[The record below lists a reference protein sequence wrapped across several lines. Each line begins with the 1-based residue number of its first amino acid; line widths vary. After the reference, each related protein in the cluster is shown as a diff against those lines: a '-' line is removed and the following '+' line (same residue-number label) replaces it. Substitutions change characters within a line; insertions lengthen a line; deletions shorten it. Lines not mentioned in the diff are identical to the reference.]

1 MECRYRPCAAARPG
15 CGPPPRADGVQAAA
29 GAGVTVGVLGP
40 VRAWQAGRLLPPGP
54 AQRQLVLAVLAL
66 RAGTAVP
73 REELVDTLWE
83 QAPASAVN
91 TVHKHICALRAV
103 LEPAR
108 PGRGG
113 RLLAT
118 VAGGYELRLAPG
130 AVDALAFTAGTARA
144 RRAAAAGDLPAAAAA
159 LSAALR
165 RWRGSA
171 LAGLDGPRA
180 AAWAQALHEARLAA
194 AEDHARVLLALGR
207 PGQAAGALAGPAAGH
222 RLRESLCQ
230 LLMLACY
237 QAGDLPGALAAY
249 HATREALA
257 AELGADPGPAL
268 SGLLQQILRRDP
280 CLDARHHGAR
290 TLAGDGGQMITQVT
304 WCHHD

>member
-1 MECRYRPCAAARPG
+1 MSMGCHYRPRATARPR
-15 CGPPPRADGVQAAA
+15 CGQPVRPGGTPAA
-29 GAGVTVGVLGP
+29 GPGVTVGVLGP

-54 AQRQLVLAVLAL
+54 AQQQLVLAVLAL

-73 REELVDTLWE
+73 REELVDALWE

-103 LEPAR
+103 LEPAHPR
-108 PGRGG
+108 RGG
-113 RLLAT
+113 QLLAT
-118 VAGGYELRLAPG
+118 IAGGYELRLAPG
-130 AVDALAFTAGTARA
+130 AVDALAFAADTARA
-144 RRAAAAGDLPAAAAA
+144 RRSAAAGDLPEAAAA

-171 LAGLDGPRA
+171 LAGLDGPLVPA
-180 AAWAQALHEARLAA
+180 LAQALHDARLAA

-237 QAGDLPGALAAY
+237 RAGDLPGALAAY
-249 HATREALA
+249 HGTREALA
-257 AELGADPGPAL
+257 AELGTDPGPAL

-280 CLDARHHGAR
+280 ALDPPAA
-290 TLAGDGGQMITQVT
+290 TAPAALPGDGGLAVT
-304 WCHHD
+304 

>member
-1 MECRYRPCAAARPG
+1 MARPG
-15 CGPPPRADGVQAAA
+15 CGTPARADGTPAPA

-40 VRAWQAGRLLPPGP
+40 VRAWRAGRPLPAGP

-73 REELVDTLWE
+73 REELVDALWE

-91 TVHKHICALRAV
+91 AVHKHVCALRAV

-108 PGRGG
+108 PDRGG
-113 RLLAT
+113 QLLAT

-130 AVDALAFTAGTARA
+130 AVDALAFAADTARA
-144 RRAAAAGDLPAAAAA
+144 RRAASAGDLPVAAAA
-159 LSAALR
+159 LAAALG
-165 RWRGSA
+165 RWRGTA

-180 AAWAQALHEARLAA
+180 GALAQGLHEARLAA

-207 PGQAAGALAGPAAGH
+207 PGQAAAALVRPAAEH
-222 RLRESLCQ
+222 QLRESMCE
-230 LLMLACY
+230 LLMLARY
-237 QAGDLPGALAAY
+237 QAGDMPGALVAY
-249 HATREALA
+249 HATRQVLA

-268 SGLLQQILRRDP
+268 TGLLQQILRRDP
-280 CLDARHHGAR
+280 SLDPPA
-290 TLAGDGGQMITQVT
+290 AGPFQGMAG
-304 WCHHD
+304 

>member
-1 MECRYRPCAAARPG
+1 MGCRYRPRAAVRPG
-15 CGPPPRADGVQAAA
+15 CGPPAQADGVQAA
-29 GAGVTVGVLGP
+29 GARVAVGVLGP

-54 AQRQLVLAVLAL
+54 AQQQLVLGVLAL
-66 RAGTAVP
+66 RAGTTVP
-73 REELVDTLWE
+73 CEELVDALWE

-91 TVHKHICALRAV
+91 TVHKHVCALRAA
-103 LEPAR
+103 LEPGR
-108 PGRGG
+108 PRRGG
-113 RLLAT
+113 QLLAT

-130 AVDALAFTAGTARA
+130 AVDALAFAAGTGRA
-144 RRAAAAGDLPAAAAA
+144 RRAAAAGDLPAAATA

-165 RWRGSA
+165 LWRGSA
-171 LAGLDGPRA
+171 LAGLDGPRVPA
-180 AAWAQALHEARLAA
+180 LTQALHEARLAA

-207 PGQAAGALAGPAAGH
+207 PGHAAGALAGPAAGH
-222 RLRESLCQ
+222 RPRESLCQ

-249 HATREALA
+249 HGTRKALA
-257 AELGADPGPAL
+257 DGLGTDPGPAL

-280 CLDARHHGAR
+280 CLDPPRRHGAQA
-290 TLAGDGGQMITQVT
+290 LPGDGGPMIMEVT

>member
-1 MECRYRPCAAARPG
+1 MRCRYRPRPRAAARPG
-15 CGPPPRADGVQAAA
+15 CGPPAQAGGVQAAA
-29 GAGVTVGVLGP
+29 GAEVMVGVLGP
-40 VRAWQAGRLLPPGP
+40 VRAWRAGRLLPTGP

-73 REELVDTLWE
+73 REELVDALWE

-108 PGRGG
+108 PRRGG
-113 RLLAT
+113 QLLAT

-130 AVDALAFTAGTARA
+130 AVDALAFGRDTARA
-144 RRAAAAGDLPAAAAA
+144 RAAAAAGDLPAAAAA
-159 LSAALR
+159 LSAALGL
-165 RWRGSA
+165 WRGSA
-171 LAGLDGPRA
+171 LAGLDGPRVPA
-180 AAWAQALHEARLAA
+180 LAQALHDARLAA

-207 PGQAAGALAGPAAGH
+207 AGQAAAALARPAAGH

-230 LLMLACY
+230 LLMLARY

-249 HATREALA
+249 HGTRQALA
-257 AELGADPGPAL
+257 TELGIGPGPAL

-280 CLDARHHGAR
+280 CLAPPPSWRPGPVR
-290 TLAGDGGQMITQVT
+290 G
-304 WCHHD
+304 

>member
-1 MECRYRPCAAARPG
+1 MGCRYRLRAPARPD
-15 CGPPPRADGVQAAA
+15 CGPPARTAGLPALA
-29 GAGVTVGVLGP
+29 GAGLRVGVLGP
-40 VRAWQAGRLLPPGP
+40 VRAWRAGRLLPAGP

-73 REELVDTLWE
+73 REELVDALWE
-83 QAPASAVN
+83 RAPASAIN
-91 TVHKHICALRAV
+91 TVHKHVCALRAA

-113 RLLAT
+113 QLLAT

-130 AVDALAFTAGTARA
+130 AVDALAFAAGTAWA
-144 RRAAAAGDLPAAAAA
+144 RRAARAGDLPAAAAA

-165 RWRGSA
+165 LWRGAA

-180 AAWAQALHEARLAA
+180 PALAQALHEAQLAA

-207 PGQAAGALAGPAAGH
+207 PGQAAAALAGQAAGH
-222 RLRESLCQ
+222 RLRESLCH
-230 LLMLACY
+230 LLMLARY

-249 HATREALA
+249 HRTRQALA
-257 AELGADPGPAL
+257 AELGTDPCPAL
-268 SGLLQQILRRDP
+268 TGLLQQILRRDP
-280 CLDARHHGAR
+280 RLDPPATTANGPCQGM
-290 TLAGDGGQMITQVT
+290 AG
-304 WCHHD
+304 